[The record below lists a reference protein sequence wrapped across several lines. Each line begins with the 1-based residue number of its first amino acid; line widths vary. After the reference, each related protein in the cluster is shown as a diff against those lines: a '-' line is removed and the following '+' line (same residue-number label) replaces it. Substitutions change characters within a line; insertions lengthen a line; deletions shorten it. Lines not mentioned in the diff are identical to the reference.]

1 MNFKD
6 RIKDLKKYAS
16 KISLLKMNVK
26 EFIGLSVVSL
36 IGFLSLSLSILMV
49 TSTLTEKS
57 LGTAFFSFILSL
69 AYGWMIKDI
78 VNDIKDK
85 RYIVSQKVIL
95 QFIES
100 FPTEYHEQVKY
111 YIADKMGQKKSFS
124 LFDLRILEKKLT
136 IETLKNMKES
146 ETQFKESYNN
156 IILEKQKEHV
166 MH

>member
-16 KISLLKMNVK
+16 KISLLRMNIK
-26 EFIGLSVVSL
+26 EFTGLSLVSL
-36 IGFLSLSLSILMV
+36 IGLSSLSLSILMV
-49 TSTLTEKS
+49 ASTLNEKS
-57 LGTAFFSFILSL
+57 LGIAFFSFILSL
-69 AYGWMIKDI
+69 AYAWMIKDI

-111 YIADKMGQKKSFS
+111 HIADKMGEKKSFS
-124 LFDLRILEKKLT
+124 LFDLRILEKNLT

-146 ETQFKESYNN
+146 ETKFKESYNN